1 MKPWTPLIAA
11 TLGWGASIAMTRA
24 VLENGVDTFA
34 MLPLR
39 MTFAMLTLLTV
50 IVTRRRFGTLD
61 PAAWRKGAILGVVG
75 MGVPMALMTLAL
87 EDLPVSISGLLIA
100 LIPITTIAAAHFVVD
115 GERFQARSL
124 PGLLVSLAGT
134 GILVGVGGAT
144 IAGVDNLWR
153 GVALVTTG
161 VILAGVGG
169 ALSRRFALEVT
180 GDALVLPQF
189 TVATVILFA
198 VMPFLGNGAVAS
210 WSTADWVLV
219 ALVGAVGTTLPF
231 ASFLVGATVNPASR
245 LALTGY
251 TVPIVAVLLAVIFLG
266 EEITAAIVVGAVL
279 IIGGVVL
286 SERGTSHV
294 PEPGV
299 VTSR

>member
-1 MKPWTPLIAA
+1 
-11 TLGWGASIAMTRA
+11 
-24 VLENGVDTFA
+24 
-34 MLPLR
+34 
-39 MTFAMLTLLTV
+39 
-50 IVTRRRFGTLD
+50 
-61 PAAWRKGAILGVVG
+61 
-75 MGVPMALMTLAL
+75 MALMTLAL

-124 PGLLVSLAGT
+124 PGLLVSLLGT

-198 VMPFLGNGAVAS
+198 FMPLFDNGGVAS

-266 EEITAAIVVGAVL
+266 EQISSAIVVGAVL
-279 IIGGVVL
+279 IIGGVAL

-299 VTSR
+299 ITSR

>member
-1 MKPWTPLIAA
+1 
-11 TLGWGASIAMTRA
+11 MTRA

-34 MLPLR
+34 MLPVR
-39 MTFAMLTLLTV
+39 MTFAMLTLLIV
-50 IVTRRRFGTLD
+50 IAMGRRFRTLN
-61 PAAWRKGAILGVVG
+61 PAAWRNGAVLGVVG
-75 MGVPMALMTLAL
+75 MGAPMALMTLAL

-100 LIPITTIAAAHFVVD
+100 LIPVTTIAAAHFLVE
-115 GERFQARSL
+115 GEKFQAKSL
-124 PGLLVSLAGT
+124 PGLMVSLLGT
-134 GILVGVGGAT
+134 GILVGVGGST

-180 GDALVLPQF
+180 GEALVLPQF
-189 TVATVILFA
+189 TVATVFLFA
-198 VMPFLGNGAVAS
+198 IMPVFGNGGGVAS

-219 ALVGAVGTTLPF
+219 GLVGAVGTTLPF

-251 TVPIVAVLLAVIFLG
+251 TVPVVAVLLAVIFLG
-266 EEITAAIVVGAVL
+266 EQITPAIVTGAVL
-279 IIGGVVL
+279 IIGGVAL